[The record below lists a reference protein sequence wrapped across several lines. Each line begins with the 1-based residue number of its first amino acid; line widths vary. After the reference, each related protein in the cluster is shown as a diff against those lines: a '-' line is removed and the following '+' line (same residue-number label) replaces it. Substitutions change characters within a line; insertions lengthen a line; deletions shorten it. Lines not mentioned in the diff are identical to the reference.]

1 MRACDTP
8 SLTQNV
14 SLGVQSP
21 DPSCRRTKVE
31 GERRNK
37 QADCANLCVCL
48 REVCV
53 CVCVWGA
60 GGVFVCVHVYSEVC
74 IWGGYVQQ
82 CSFESAL

>member
-53 CVCVWGA
+53 CVWGA
-60 GGVFVCVHVYSEVC
+60 GGVFVCVHVS
-74 IWGGYVQQ
+74 QR
-82 CSFESAL
+82 SASGADMFSSAALKVHCE